1 MAKGKSI
8 TSSVA
13 SRRQLRILQEMV
25 NLPTAPFVER
35 HVIAYIRAF
44 VAARPA
50 LRMTA
55 DRFGN
60 LLVTYSPMRKPTAAR
75 RGKANGRP
83 ILFAAHMD
91 HPGFAAVRMIDARR
105 VEAEFRGWVSTPYFA
120 GEKIQFF
127 DTGRWIP
134 ATIERVLEDK
144 PATPGARRASRSAN
158 TFRNERPPRGVI
170 ARVSRPIAPG
180 SPGMWGLP
188 DARIRGNEL
197 HARVC
202 DDIAG
207 LAAVLCML
215 DEICRL
221 RIATLTYAFFTR
233 AEEVG
238 FAGALAA
245 VEARTVPRKAV
256 VVAVECSKAIAGVQF
271 GEGPVLR
278 VGDKASVFTPAAT
291 AYCQVVAEALT
302 QRDSGFR
309 FQRKLMDGGT
319 CESTAYCHHGYDA
332 TGICL
337 PLGNYHNM
345 DAARG
350 RIAPEY
356 VDLRDYLNLVK
367 WFVALA
373 QSPATLP
380 YDGRHP
386 GLSKRLD
393 DLLRTNRPKLLKT
406 AAGSRE

>member
-1 MAKGKSI
+1 MAQNKSLAS
-8 TSSVA
+8 TAA
-13 SRRQLRILQEMV
+13 SRRHLRILQELV

-35 HVIAYIRAF
+35 YVIAYIRAF

-50 LRMTA
+50 LRMRA

-60 LLVTYSPMRKPTAAR
+60 LLVTYSPAGKSSPPR
-75 RGKANGRP
+75 RAKSSGRP

-91 HPGFAAVRMIDARR
+91 HPGFAATRMIDARR

-127 DTGRWIP
+127 DSGRWIP
-134 ATIERVLEDK
+134 ATIERVMEDQ
-144 PATPGARRASRSAN
+144 PATAGARRATRSAN

-170 ARVSRPIAPG
+170 ARVARPVVPG
-180 SPGMWGLP
+180 SPGMWALP
-188 DARIRGNEL
+188 DARIHGHQL

-202 DDIAG
+202 DDLAG

-221 RIATLTYAFFTR
+221 RIPTLTYAFFTR

-271 GEGPVLR
+271 GDGPVLR

-291 AYCQVVAEALT
+291 AYCQVVAEKLAE
-302 QRDSGFR
+302 RDRDFR

-367 WFVALA
+367 WFGALA
-373 QSPATLP
+373 QSPATLS

-386 GLSKRLD
+386 GLSRRLD

-406 AAGSRE
+406 ANGRG